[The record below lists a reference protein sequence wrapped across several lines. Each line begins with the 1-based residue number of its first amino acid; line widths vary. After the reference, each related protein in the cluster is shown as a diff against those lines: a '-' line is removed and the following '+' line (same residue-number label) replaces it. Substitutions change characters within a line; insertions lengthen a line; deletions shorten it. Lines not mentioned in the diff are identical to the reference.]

1 MASRYAIKTGNW
13 NDASVW
19 SATSGGAGGAGVPE
33 AGDDVFLDANYIVT
47 LTADADCRYL
57 FHSNGTLT
65 CSSFNMHIVH
75 MYSDENSST
84 AKTLNMGSGTWTIDY
99 SGMGYSFWIRNSA
112 TALNPQSSTLIL
124 NGFDDN
130 GYPLA
135 IGNKTLN
142 DVIVNLTGSGTNPTK
157 ISGSPTFRSLIIQSK
172 NSAAHTVNFDDD
184 VYVNKL
190 VVTGASSSN
199 KLTIENDNGKCFI
212 FGETNTAIGETK
224 TATTYGQ
231 FVHMNMQA
239 VSNIFYD
246 DPVNPTYIGSNSTTD
261 TTGWLIQDPPKISTL
276 VDPLTT
282 APGSNPNWR
291 TTGTITQVYTGYNGG
306 GYTIAGG
313 ASLTSTD
320 TYDLV
325 DSSLVFQRVGNT
337 TGITTW
343 KVNDGAI
350 EGYID
355 GFSGQEMVMTD
366 PYNNID
372 GGGVAYSLFDITSPV
387 NKFVKIS
394 LSSSTRRL
402 SASVSDDGVSWTE
415 KSYYVLPT
423 DDDLLYF
430 RSIRLGPWTG
440 GNYTIGAFN
449 PTFATPS
456 TGNFLTFF
464 NGA

>member
-33 AGDDVFLDANYIVT
+33 AGDDVYIAANYAVT

-65 CSSFNMHIVH
+65 CSSFNMHIVY

-135 IGNKTLN
+135 IGNKALN
-142 DVIVNLTGSGTNPTK
+142 DVIINLTGSGSNPTN
-157 ISGSPTFRSLIIQSK
+157 ITGSPTFRLLYIRSA
-172 NSAAHTVNFDDD
+172 NSAAHTVNFDGNIQVD
-184 VYVNKL
+184 K
-190 VVTGASSSN
+190 
-199 KLTIENDNGKCFI
+199 FI
-212 FGETNTAIGETK
+212 AIGSSTSNRLALNAPSAMIIGDANLMG
-224 TATTYGQ
+224 TVYGQ
-231 FVHMNMQA
+231 FVNMG
-239 VSNIFYD
+239 VNVLTYD
-246 DPVNPTYIGSNSTTD
+246 SALGYSYIGSNSID
-261 TTGWLIQDPPKISTL
+261 GTGGYWLTQDPPKISTL
-276 VDPLTT
+276 VDHLTT
-282 APGSNPNWR
+282 APGSNPNWS
-291 TTGTITQVYTGYNGG
+291 TTGTITQVYTGYDGG

-313 ASLTSTD
+313 ASMTSTD

-337 TGITTW
+337 TGNPTW
-343 KVNDGAI
+343 KINDGAI
-350 EGYID
+350 DGAID
-355 GFSGQEMVMTD
+355 GLNGLEIASAIDYLELAGARS
-366 PYNNID
+366 YN
-372 GGGVAYSLFDITSPV
+372 SLFDITASI
-387 NKFVKIS
+387 NKFVKVS

-402 SASVSDDGVSWTE
+402 SVSVSDDGTSWTE
-415 KSYYVLPT
+415 KNYYVLPT

>member
-47 LTADADCRYL
+47 LTADAECRYL

-65 CSSFNMHIVH
+65 CSSFNMHIVY

-124 NGFDDN
+124 NGSDDN

-142 DVIVNLTGSGTNPTK
+142 DVIVNLTGSGTNPTN
-157 ISGSPTFRSLIIQSK
+157 ITGSPTFRSLIIQSK
-172 NSAAHTVNFDDD
+172 NSAAHTVNIGSNTLNTQKFIAIGSSAS
-184 VYVNKL
+184 NRL
-190 VVTGASSSN
+190 TITNGGAEFPGTIGNTYDGSSSCYGAN
-199 KLTIENDNGKCFI
+199 LNIVSVDYLDDEAT
-212 FGETNTAIGETK
+212 GEPLG
-224 TATTYGQ
+224 
-231 FVHMNMQA
+231 
-239 VSNIFYD
+239 
-246 DPVNPTYIGSNSTTD
+246 YIGSSSVTGGDLGTY
-261 TTGWLIQDPPKISTL
+261 GWLLQDPPKISTL

-282 APGSNPNWR
+282 APGSNANWR

-337 TGITTW
+337 TGIPTW

>member
-1 MASRYAIKTGNW
+1 MADRYLRATGNW
-13 NDASVW
+13 NGAVW
-19 SATSGGAGGAGVPE
+19 AATSGGAAGSAATPTINDEV
-33 AGDDVFLDANYIVT
+33 VISSNFIVT
-47 LTADADCRYL
+47 LT
-57 FHSNGTLT
+57 G
-65 CSSFNMHIVH
+65 
-75 MYSDENSST
+75 NSSAATILHTNGQLRLGGHKLTVDASFVSSGST
-84 AKTLNMGSGTWTIDY
+84 ARTVDLQGGSLEFTGNGLPQLTISGSNLTWSASNSLIVFNQAWSLGSTSIHFATDSKSFGDVVVNMGANTIK
-99 SGMGYSFWIRNSA
+99 
-112 TALNPQSSTLIL
+112 STTFNI
-124 NGFDDN
+124 
-130 GYPLA
+130 
-135 IGNKTLN
+135 T
-142 DVIVNLTGSGTNPTK
+142 
-157 ISGSPTFRSLIIQSK
+157 GSPTFRSLIIQSK
-172 NSAAHTVNFDDD
+172 NSAAHTVEFDNS
-184 VYVNKL
+184 VNISVEKL
-190 VVTGASSSN
+190 VLIGASSSN
-199 KLTIENDNGKCFI
+199 KLTIQPQTYPGNVNYFI
-212 FGETNTAIGETK
+212 NVDSS
-224 TATTYGQ
+224 YGQ
-231 FVHMNMQA
+231 FV
-239 VSNIFYD
+239 NIVYTGGTAK
-246 DPVNPTYIGSNSTTD
+246 VYGQNLYIGSNSTNTLSI
-261 TTGWLIQDPPKISTL
+261 GWTFQDPPKISTL

-282 APGSNPNWR
+282 APGSNANWR

-337 TGITTW
+337 TGIPTW

-415 KSYYVLPT
+415 KGYYVLPT
-423 DDDLLYF
+423 NDDLLYF
-430 RSIRLGPWTG
+430 RSVRLGPWTG

-449 PTFATPS
+449 PTFSAPS
-456 TGNFLTFF
+456 TGNFLQFF
-464 NGA
+464 GGY